1 MTVMSIETAGHTSL
15 QLDMP
20 PALPL
25 NRVSIQS
32 CSTSTPTARSIIPH
46 RTLSL
51 SLHLYSPPARPVTV
65 VLQLLGD
72 LPKELGCA
80 DLT

>member
-32 CSTSTPTARSIIPH
+32 CSTSTPLLPALSYRIG
-46 RTLSL
+46 LSL
-51 SLHLYSPPARPVTV
+51 SLSTGHK
-65 VLQLLGD
+65 LLA
-72 LPKELGCA
+72 ELR
-80 DLT
+80 L